1 MLARDIMTHQVVTVT
16 PDMLVPEV
24 AKLLLEHKISGV
36 PVVNAEHE
44 LIGIVSEG
52 DLISKKANLKTPPVL
67 SLLGGFIYL
76 ESPNRFETEL
86 RKVTAVKV
94 KDLMTKKVIAVSEDT
109 PVSEVASIMVEKKI
123 NRVPVLRRK
132 KLVGI
137 ITRAD
142 IVRSLMAGD

>member
-1 MLARDIMTHQVVTVT
+1 MLAKDIMTHQVVTVT

-24 AKLLLEHKISGV
+24 ARLLIENRVSGL
-36 PVVNAEHE
+36 PVVNADHE

-52 DLISKKANLKTPPVL
+52 DLISKEASLKTPPIL

-94 KDLMTKKVIAVSEDT
+94 KDLMTRKVIAVSEDT
-109 PVSEVASIMVEKKI
+109 PVSEVASIMVEKRI
-123 NRVPVLRRK
+123 NRVPVLRHK

-142 IVRSLMAGD
+142 IVQSFLAGE